1 MLNIN
6 LLTSSAEVSEKEIT
20 SVSEWFKLLWEG
32 IKSLFVSGNIS
43 SNTVTNSFLGRLII
57 AIIVFIPLYIIIK
70 VIIYLLKRPN
80 KNKKNETAK
89 SFVASAIKG
98 LLYLILAVI
107 ILSIL
112 GIPLT
117 GLSTIISSAV
127 VAIGLSLQ
135 SVISNFASGIII
147 ISTKKFK
154 KGDFISLNN
163 GQAEGVVDEIKVLE
177 TKLLTTNNIS
187 VSVPNSDLFTGTV
200 TNFSANK
207 FRRIDFIACC
217 AYGNDI
223 DQVKKVILYC
233 IKKQPGVNIDMKY
246 TTFLKE
252 IDDSNLNFAVRCYV
266 PTSIYWDVLFALQE
280 SIYKEFLS
288 RNIAI
293 SYNQMD
299 VHIDNDT
306 EKAGTIDMSNIT
318 PKDYSENPNPV
329 SPNAYDEED
338 PDDVISSLL
347 YSFDKNISSSKTKK
361 TKKQNKE

>member
-1 MLNIN
+1 MFN
-6 LLTSSAEVSEKEIT
+6 LLTSSETNQADIT
-20 SVSEWFKLLWEG
+20 SISEWFKLLWEG

-57 AIIVFIPLYIIIK
+57 AIIVFIPTYLIIK

-80 KNKKNETAK
+80 KKAKNQTAK
-89 SFVASAIKG
+89 SFIASATKG
-98 LLYLILAVI
+98 CLYLLLAVI

-200 TNFSANK
+200 TNYSLKK
-207 FRRIDFIACC
+207 FRRIDFIASCS
-217 AYGNDI
+217 YGNDI
-223 DQVKKVILYC
+223 EQVKKVILSC
-233 IKKQPGVNIDMKY
+233 IKKQPGVNLDMKY
-246 TTFLKE
+246 TTFLKV
-252 IDDSNLNFAVRCYV
+252 IDDSNLDFAVRCYV
-266 PTSIYWDVLFALQE
+266 PTSIYWDVLFSLQE
-280 SIYKEFLS
+280 NIYKEFIN
-288 RNIAI
+288 RKIAI

-306 EKAGTIDMSNIT
+306 TKVEKIDMSNIT
-318 PKDYSENPNPV
+318 PKDYLENPNPI
-329 SPNAYDEED
+329 SPNTYDED
-338 PDDVISSLL
+338 DSNDVISNLL
-347 YSFDKNISSSKTKK
+347 SSFDKSISSNKNKK
-361 TKKQNKE
+361 KGK